1 MWSTQTGAVLTKDPD
16 VARLT
21 GLRDQHPCG
30 DPAKSRR
37 AFHAAR
43 GGGCHRLPRVDGK
56 RRLTHAHRHVSG
68 WTLHDRWLPPVR
80 HAGPVADLNSWIR
93 RVRTS
98 VESVMRG
105 FEERFGYPPDD
116 NLVVAASRPG
126 GAVILRELGGRVP
139 SGVVGFFD
147 AVEEISLPDVW
158 NGYFLGPVDR
168 VVGAYADE
176 SPRFITVEGDVVEV
190 LTIGSDGGGALYC
203 VCMEEPA
210 PVFRLDQASIRG
222 GVATAP
228 PGFTRQIAPDF
239 SGFLEALARVSS
251 RASKVGSSRPF

>member
-1 MWSTQTGAVLTKDPD
+1 
-16 VARLT
+16 
-21 GLRDQHPCG
+21 
-30 DPAKSRR
+30 
-37 AFHAAR
+37 
-43 GGGCHRLPRVDGK
+43 
-56 RRLTHAHRHVSG
+56 
-68 WTLHDRWLPPVR
+68 
-80 HAGPVADLNSWIR
+80 
-93 RVRTS
+93 
-98 VESVMRG
+98 MRG
-105 FEERFGYPPDD
+105 FEERFGYPPGD

-239 SGFLEALARVSS
+239 SGFLEALARAVESS
-251 RASKVGSSRPF
+251 EQGREQPPF